1 MQRPNL
7 VRALPREIL
16 ILALIVTALVVVMVL
31 QKPVAPSTDAQ
42 VGARP

>member
-7 VRALPREIL
+7 VRALAREIL
-16 ILALIVTALVVVMVL
+16 ILALIVTALLVAMVL
-31 QKPVAPSTDAQ
+31 QKPGAPSTDAH